1 MKLTK
6 VIPLEQRT
14 PEWHAWRAG
23 EDIDGPRITATDI
36 PVIMGRSKF
45 ATAYELW
52 LRKTGR
58 VPPQPLNWAMRRGI
72 HFEPFARALVEKQ
85 HGQCYVDCC
94 VEHPDIPW
102 AAASLDGLSPLY
114 DELLEIKVPG
124 AEAHALAIL
133 GSVPRWYEGQL
144 QWQLMC
150 SPSVTKGWYASFVPP
165 DEETLWRCPTAEGEV
180 VLVEVMPDLEY
191 QALALKAAEA
201 FRQCL
206 IEDVPP
212 CGEEFLSIAA
222 AYDQLREQNRQVEER
237 LAALE
242 ARMKGYVN
250 IIDRQVQGGG
260 ITVTQAVR
268 KGTIDLK
275 AYLKAK
281 SIEVDWQE
289 AEAYRAPPTSSV
301 SLYYKPGVAFPILKR
316 ALGLAPPESSSPDDG
331 SNASASLMGSSDPSQ
346 AGEHPALANPP
357 RSHCSTGLDQELE
370 AALLI

>member
-1 MKLTK
+1 MKLPK

-23 EDIDGPRITATDI
+23 ADIDGPRITATDI
-36 PVIMGRSKF
+36 PVIMGVSPF

-58 VPPQPLNWAMRRGI
+58 APPQPMNWAMRRGVYW
-72 HFEPFARALVEKQ
+72 EPYARALVEKQ
-85 HGQCYVDCC
+85 RRQVYMDCC

-102 AAASLDGLSPLY
+102 AAASLDGLTPLF

-124 AEAHALAIL
+124 EEAHALAIL
-133 GSVPRWYEGQL
+133 GEVPLWYYPQV

-150 SPSVTKGWYASFVPP
+150 CPSVPQGLYASFVPP
-165 DEETLWRCPTAEGEV
+165 DDECLRADPGAEGTV
-180 VLVEVMPDLEY
+180 VLVEVLPDPEF
-191 QALALKAAEA
+191 QAQARIAAEA

-212 CGEEFLSIAA
+212 CGEEFLALAA
-222 AYDQLREQNRQVEER
+222 AYDQLREQNKEAEER
-237 LAALE
+237 LATLE

-250 IIDRQVQGGG
+250 VVDRQIQGGG
-260 ITVTQAVR
+260 ITITQSVR

-275 AYLKAK
+275 AYLKSK
-281 SIEVDWQE
+281 SIDIDWSE
-289 AEAYRAPPTSSV
+289 AEAFRGPPSSSV
-301 SLYYKPGVAFPILKR
+301 SLYYTPGVAFPILKR
-316 ALGLAPPESSSPDDG
+316 SLGLLPPETPSPENG
-331 SNASASLMGSSDPSQ
+331 NTPGA
-346 AGEHPALANPP
+346 PAPGAMPGAIP
-357 RSHCSTGLDQELE
+357 GPTHDQVQDQDQELD